1 MRIFILIQEKLRNR
15 AELFGNKKDEDDQ
28 TNNVTERLIAQR
40 EEEVLS
46 NTSSRLDE
54 FISIGMA
61 TISDLK
67 SQKSALKS
75 TQKRLFDATS
85 SLGISQSLMRIIRQR
100 SDQER
105 AIFYIGIICTLAV
118 IFILWKYF

>member
-1 MRIFILIQEKLRNR
+1 M
-15 AELFGNKKDEDDQ
+15 FGNRNVVEEDKM
-28 TNNVTERLIAQR
+28 NVTERLIAQR

-54 FISIGMA
+54 FISIGMS
-61 TISDLK
+61 TISDLRA
-67 SQKSALKS
+67 QKSSLKS

-85 SLGISQSLMRIIRQR
+85 SLGISQSLMKIIRQR

-105 AIFYIGIICTLAV
+105 FIFYIGIICTILV
-118 IFILWKYF
+118 IIILWRYF

>member
-1 MRIFILIQEKLRNR
+1 M
-15 AELFGNKKDEDDQ
+15 
-28 TNNVTERLIAQR
+28 NVTERLIAQK

-54 FISIGMA
+54 FISIGMS
-61 TISDLK
+61 TISDLR
-67 SQKSALKS
+67 SQKSSLKS

-85 SLGISQSLMRIIRQR
+85 SLGISQSLMKIIRQR

-105 AIFYIGIICTLAV
+105 AIFYIGIICTIIV
-118 IFILWKYF
+118 IIVLWRYF

>member
-1 MRIFILIQEKLRNR
+1 ME
-15 AELFGNKKDEDDQ
+15 ADDS
-28 TNNVTERLIAQR
+28 NNVTERLIAQR
-40 EEEVLS
+40 EDEVLS

-54 FISIGMA
+54 FISIGMS

-67 SQKSALKS
+67 AQKATLKS

-85 SLGISQSLMRIIRQR
+85 SLGISESLMKIIRQR

-105 AIFYIGIICTLAV
+105 AIFFIGCICTIIV
-118 IFILWKYF
+118 IIILWKYF

>member
-1 MRIFILIQEKLRNR
+1 M
-15 AELFGNKKDEDDQ
+15 
-28 TNNVTERLIAQR
+28 TERLIAQR
-40 EEEVLS
+40 EDEVLS

-67 SQKSALKS
+67 SQKSSLKS

-85 SLGISQSLMRIIRQR
+85 SLGISQSLMKIIRSR

-105 AIFYIGIICTLAV
+105 AIFFGGIICTLFV
-118 IFILWKYF
+118 IIVLWRYF